1 MLFAR
6 TALVGFCLALAAAL
20 TAAPA
25 TAGEVNPHLGRHV
38 RGATPQIND
47 LIDQGVRRSQTF
59 AELVE
64 ALNATDVVV
73 YLSTSRTLPRG
84 LDGRLAFMTTAGE
97 VRYLHA
103 QILEGLGLDEAIAI
117 TAHELQHALE
127 VAEHREVR
135 DAAGLGALYERI
147 GERSH
152 HPNRFDTSAARQ
164 KGRRVR
170 HELS

>member
-6 TALVGFCLALAAAL
+6 TALVGSVLALLASLAAS
-20 TAAPA
+20 PA
-25 TAGEVNPHLGRHV
+25 SGGEVNPHLGRHV

-47 LIDQGVRRSQTF
+47 LIDRGIRSSQTF
-59 AELVE
+59 AALVE
-64 ALNATDVVV
+64 ELNATDVMV
-73 YLSTSRTLPRG
+73 YVSMSRTLPRG
-84 LDGRLAFMTTAGE
+84 LDGRLAFMTTAGG

-103 QILEGLGLDEAIAI
+103 QILDGLGVDEAIAI
-117 TAHELQHALE
+117 AAHELQHALE
-127 VAEHREVR
+127 VAEHPEVR

-147 GERSH
+147 GDRSQ
-152 HPNRFDTSAARQ
+152 HPNRFDTPAARQ